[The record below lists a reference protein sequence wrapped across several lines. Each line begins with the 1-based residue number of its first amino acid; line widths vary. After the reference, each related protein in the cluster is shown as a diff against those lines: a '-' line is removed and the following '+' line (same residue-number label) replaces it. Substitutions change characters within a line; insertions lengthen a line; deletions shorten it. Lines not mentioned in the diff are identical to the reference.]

1 LFVAHVCAMILK
13 MEDVISRI
21 PSGGVT
27 SPKGFCAGAAAAG
40 IKKKVPGAL
49 DLAVL
54 SAGGPVPVAAVYTKN
69 KVKAAPV
76 LVSRQ
81 RTATGRAAAV
91 IVNSGCANASTGTA
105 GMEDAIAMAAMGAD
119 LLHLDPESVLVAST
133 GVIGVRLPMDRI
145 SEGVTRLGCSEEGGA
160 DFARAIMTT
169 DTVPKEYAV
178 TAGGFTIGGCCKG
191 SGMIH
196 PDMATMLAFLTTD
209 APVATGFLQQAL
221 QQAAD
226 ISFNMVTVDTDT
238 STNDMVFL
246 FANGKAGG
254 DTIQE
259 GSSRAALFQQALD
272 EVCVHLAKAIARD
285 GEGATRRIEVI
296 VRGAA
301 SEAEARQAAR
311 TIAASPLVKT
321 AVHGAD
327 PNWGR
332 ILAAA
337 GRSNVELDPDTCY
350 IEIGGVCVYKGGTPF
365 PFEKKEVSDY
375 LRNDEVII
383 VVDLNLGEGEATAWG
398 CDLSREYVTINADY
412 TT

>member
-1 LFVAHVCAMILK
+1 
-13 MEDVISRI
+13 MEEVLSRI

-40 IKKKVPGAL
+40 IKMKASGRL

-54 SAGGPVPVAAVYTKN
+54 SAGGPVPVAALYTKN
-69 KVKAAPV
+69 RVKAAPV
-76 LVSRQ
+76 LVSQQ
-81 RTATGRAAAV
+81 RTATGKAAAV
-91 IVNSGCANASTGTA
+91 VVNSGCANASTGPA
-105 GMEDAIAMAAMGAD
+105 GLEDAAVMAAMAGE
-119 LLHLDPESVLVAST
+119 LLRLDPENVLVAST
-133 GVIGVRLPMDRI
+133 GVIGTRLPMDRI
-145 SEGVTRLGCSEEGGA
+145 GESIGRLECCEDGGA

-169 DTVPKEYAV
+169 DTVPKEAAV
-178 TAGGFTIGGCCKG
+178 TDGDFTIGGCCKG

-209 APVATGFLQQAL
+209 APVDRSFLQQAL
-221 QQAAD
+221 KRAAD
-226 ISFNMVTVDTDT
+226 LSFNMVTVDTDT

-254 DTIQE
+254 ETIVA
-259 GSSRAALFQQALD
+259 GSARADVFQRALD
-272 EVCVHLAKAIARD
+272 GVCVLLAKAIARD
-285 GEGATRRIEVI
+285 GEGATRRIEVVI
-296 VRGAA
+296 RGAT
-301 SEAEARQAAR
+301 SEADARQAAR
-311 TIAASPLVKT
+311 TVAASPLVKA

-337 GRSNVELDPDTCY
+337 GRSGAALDADTCY

-383 VVDLNLGEGEATAWG
+383 VVDLNLGGETATAWG
-398 CDLSREYVTINADY
+398 CDLSREYVTINAEY

>member
-1 LFVAHVCAMILK
+1 

-40 IKKKVPGAL
+40 IKMKATGRL

-54 SAGGPVPVAAVYTKN
+54 SAGEPVPVAAIYTTN
-69 KVKAAPV
+69 RVKAAPV
-76 LVSRQ
+76 LVSQR

-105 GMEDAIAMAAMGAD
+105 GLEDAAAMAAMAAG
-119 LLHLDPESVLVAST
+119 LLHLEPENVLVAST

-145 SEGVTRLGCSEEGGA
+145 SEGITRVACAEDGGG

-169 DTVPKEYAV
+169 DTVPKEIAV
-178 TAGGFTIGGCCKG
+178 SAGGFTIGGCCKG

-196 PDMATMLAFLTTD
+196 PNMATMLAFLTTD
-209 APVATGFLQQAL
+209 APVDTGFLQGAL
-221 QQAAD
+221 KQAAD

-254 DTIQE
+254 ETIKA
-259 GSSRAALFQQALD
+259 GSKRAAVFQAALD
-272 EVCVHLAKAIARD
+272 EVCVNLAKAIARD
-285 GEGATRRIEVI
+285 GEGATRRIEVV

-301 SEAEARQAAR
+301 SEAEARDAAR

-337 GRSNVELDPDTCY
+337 GRSGAELDPDTCY
-350 IEIGGVCVYKGGTPF
+350 IEIGGICVYKGGTPF

-398 CDLSREYVTINADY
+398 CDLSKEYVTINADY

>member
-1 LFVAHVCAMILK
+1 

-54 SAGGPVPVAAVYTKN
+54 SAGGPVPVAAVYTTN

-76 LVSRQ
+76 VLSRE
-81 RTATGRAAAV
+81 RTDTGLASAL
-91 IVNSGCANASTGTA
+91 IVNSGCANASA
-105 GMEDAIAMAAMGAD
+105 GEGAYADAEAMGD
-119 LLHLDPESVLVAST
+119 LAAAKLGLSTDQVLVAST

-145 SEGVTRLGCSEEGGA
+145 AEGITQLTCSPDGGA
-160 DFARAIMTT
+160 AFARAIMTT
-169 DTVPKEYAV
+169 DTVPKEVAV
-178 TAGGFTIGGCCKG
+178 QAGDFVIGGCCKG

-209 APVATGFLQQAL
+209 APVETGFLRTAL
-221 QQAAD
+221 KKAAD
-226 ISFNMVTVDTDT
+226 VSFNMVTVDTDT
-238 STNDMVFL
+238 STNDMLVL
-246 FANGKAGG
+246 FASGKAGG
-254 DTIQE
+254 ETITA
-259 GSSRAALFQQALD
+259 GGARAELFQQALD
-272 EVCVHLAKAIARD
+272 EVCILLAKAIARD

-301 SEAEARQAAR
+301 SEADARQAAR

-337 GRSNVELDPDTCY
+337 GRSGVDLVHEKCGL
-350 IEIGGVCVYKGGTPF
+350 EIGGIEMVKHGAPF
-365 PFEKKEVSDY
+365 PFDKKEVSDY
-375 LRNDEVII
+375 LRNDEVVI
-383 VVDLNLGEGEATAWG
+383 VLDLNLGDWEATAWG
-398 CDLSREYVTINADY
+398 CDLSKDYVTINADY

>member
-1 LFVAHVCAMILK
+1 
-13 MEDVISRI
+13 MEDVISLI

-40 IKKKVPGAL
+40 IKMKASRRL

-54 SAGGPVPVAAVYTKN
+54 SAGGPVPVAAVYTRN
-69 KVKAAPV
+69 KVKAAPL
-76 LVSRQ
+76 LVSQ
-81 RTATGRAAAV
+81 KRTAAGQAAGV
-91 IVNSGCANASTGTA
+91 IVNSGCANASTGAA
-105 GMEDAIAMAAMGAD
+105 GIEDALAMAAMGANV
-119 LLHLDPESVLVAST
+119 LGVDPEAMLVAST
-133 GVIGVRLPMDRI
+133 GVIGVRLPMDRL
-145 SEGVTRLGCSEEGGA
+145 SEGITRLTCSENGGA

-169 DTVPKEYAV
+169 DTVPKELAV
-178 TAGGFTIGGCCKG
+178 SAAGFTIGGCCKG

-196 PDMATMLAFLTTD
+196 PDMATMLGFLTTD
-209 APVATGFLQQAL
+209 APVERSFLQQAL
-221 QQAAD
+221 KKAAD
-226 ISFNMVTVDTDT
+226 LSFNMVTVDTDT
-238 STNDMVFL
+238 STNDMVLL
-246 FANGKAGG
+246 FASGKAGG
-254 DTIQE
+254 TAITA
-259 GSSRAALFQQALD
+259 GSERAAIFQKALD

-285 GEGATRRIEVI
+285 GEGATRRIEVV

-301 SEAEARQAAR
+301 SEAEARQTAR

-337 GRSNVELDPDTCY
+337 GRSGAELDPDTCV
-350 IEIGGVCVYKGGTPF
+350 IEIGGICVYRGGVPL
-365 PFEKKEVSDY
+365 PFEKKDVSDY

-383 VVDLNLGEGEATAWG
+383 AVDLNLGVGTATAWG
-398 CDLSREYVTINADY
+398 CDLSKEYVTINADY

>member
-1 LFVAHVCAMILK
+1 MTDA
-13 MEDVISRI
+13 ISRI

-40 IKKKVPGAL
+40 IKMKASGRL

-81 RTATGRAAAV
+81 RTATGKAAAV
-91 IVNSGCANASTGTA
+91 IVNSGCANASTGAA
-105 GMEDAIAMAAMGAD
+105 GMEDAVAMAALGAGV
-119 LLHLDPESVLVAST
+119 LHLDPESVLVAST
-133 GVIGVRLPMDRI
+133 GVIGARLPMDRI
-145 SEGVTRLGCSEEGGA
+145 SEGVTRLRCSEAGGA

-178 TAGGFTIGGCCKG
+178 SAGGFTIGGCCKG

-209 APVATGFLQQAL
+209 APVEQRFLQQAL
-221 QQAAD
+221 RRAAD

-254 DTIQE
+254 GTITA
-259 GSSRAALFQQALD
+259 GSDRAELFRQALD

-285 GEGATRRIEVI
+285 GEGATRRIEVV

-301 SEAEARQAAR
+301 SEAEARRAAR

-337 GRSNVELDPDTCY
+337 GRSDVELDPDTCY
-350 IEIGGVCVYKGGTPF
+350 IEIGGVCVYKGGTPY
-365 PFEKKEVSDY
+365 PFEKKAVSDY

-383 VVDLNLGEGEATAWG
+383 IVDLNLGEGEATAWG